1 MTPEHMKELV
11 KIAAR
16 SGHDADIIEAAA
28 VAMRRGIDPRS
39 QKMIDLIRAA
49 APATDQRQIEAA
61 AEFVHIREGH
71 LQRYLEPDGC
81 CLYCGN
87 PADQCH
93 PVGPISVKIKAPDA
107 DEIHEFCTWECFG
120 QWAAEEAGGTFSDID
135 KI

>member
-1 MTPEHMKELV
+1 M
-11 KIAAR
+11 AAR

-28 VAMRRGIDPRS
+28 VATSRGIDPRS
-39 QKMIDLIRAA
+39 QKLIDLIRAA

-61 AEFVHIREGH
+61 AIFVDIRGGH
-71 LQRYLEPDGC
+71 LQRYLKPDGR

-93 PVGPISVKIKAPDA
+93 PVGPISVKITAPDA
-107 DEIHEFCTWECFG
+107 DEIHEFCNWECFA

>member
-1 MTPEHMKELV
+1 MTQEHMKELV

-49 APATDQRQIEAA
+49 ASGTDQRQIEAA
-61 AEFVHIREGH
+61 AEFVRIRKGH
-71 LQRYLEPDGC
+71 LQRYLEPDGR
-81 CLYCGN
+81 CLYCGH

-93 PVGPISVKIKAPDA
+93 PVGPISVKITAPDA
-107 DEIHEFCTWECFG
+107 YEIHEFCTWECFG

>member
-28 VAMRRGIDPRS
+28 VVMSRGIDPRS
-39 QKMIDLIRAA
+39 REMIDVIRAA
-49 APATDQRQIEAA
+49 APDTDQLQIEAA

-71 LQRYLEPDGC
+71 LQRYLDPDGR

-93 PVGPISVKIKAPDA
+93 PVGPIRVKITAPRA
-107 DEIHEFCTWECFG
+107 DEIHEFCNWECFG
-120 QWAAEEAGGTFSDID
+120 QWAAEEAGGRFEID
-135 KI
+135 R

>member
-28 VAMRRGIDPRS
+28 VAMSRGIDPRS
-39 QKMIDLIRAA
+39 QKMIDLIRVAV
-49 APATDQRQIEAA
+49 PAIDQRQIEAA
-61 AEFVHIREGH
+61 AEFVRIRERH
-71 LQRYLEPDGC
+71 LRRYLEPDGC
-81 CLYCGN
+81 GLYCGN

-93 PVGPISVKIKAPDA
+93 PVGPISVKITAPDA
-107 DEIHEFCTWECFG
+107 YEIHEFCTWECFG